1 MAFFL
6 SRNTAFV
13 ARIEALAKSG
23 RARRQRSHHTQCGRL
38 TPHHIA
44 RCRRRERGDS
54 SRDRCSWV
62 PAFAGTTLAP
72 KAFGPD
78 VFASNACT
86 RQRGDR
92 VKLRQFFT
100 LIGGAAAATA
110 VGSWRGR
117 CNDLIPALLRSGW
130 TDVIDEPA
138 LIFCDRARRIRR
150 SERLIAGDMCQD
162 VIVIPGI
169 M

>member
-1 MAFFL
+1 ML
-6 SRNTAFV
+6 D
-13 ARIEALAKSG
+13 LK
-23 RARRQRSHHTQCGRL
+23 
-38 TPHHIA
+38 IA
-44 RCRRRERGDS
+44 
-54 SRDRCSWV
+54 
-62 PAFAGTTLAP
+62 

-78 VFASNACT
+78 VFAGNACT

-117 CNDLIPALLRSGW
+117 CDDLILALLRSGW

-138 LIFCDRARRIRR
+138 LIFCDRARRIGR